1 MSDQQNWNGI
11 GKQLRDAVQ
20 GALVTG
26 DFKEMNQIERI
37 QYYEKILDEAKFAIR
52 KLDEALENYLNLQ
65 EEIKELEDY
74 YDSPLWM
81 KDYRDDEEGK
91 LPYDLKRGVLSEDGV
106 YNVLADHGRLQDFI
120 AKNVCAEYNEK
131 DGVSDKDIG
140 ES

>member
-1 MSDQQNWNGI
+1 
-11 GKQLRDAVQ
+11 
-20 GALVTG
+20 
-26 DFKEMNQIERI
+26 MNQIERI

-65 EEIKELEDY
+65 EEIKELGDY

-120 AKNVCAEYNEK
+120 AKNVSAEYNEK